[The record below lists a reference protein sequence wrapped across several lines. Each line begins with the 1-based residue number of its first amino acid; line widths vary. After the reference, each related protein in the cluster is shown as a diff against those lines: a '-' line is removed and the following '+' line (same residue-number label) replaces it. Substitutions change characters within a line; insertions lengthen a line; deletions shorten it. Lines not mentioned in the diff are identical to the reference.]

1 MAPAARK
8 ADTGRMETSKKPD
21 RPLFVAGLTVV
32 VLVLVAI
39 LVIVFRPAPVEYDP
53 ATPEG
58 TVQTY
63 VRAVLDRDNDAAAAL
78 MVEEP
83 ECKPDPYPRFGEESI
98 RISLGKVE
106 IDGDR
111 ATVEVRITTSGGN
124 APFDRYEWTEE
135 DRFFLDREAGV
146 WRIDTAPWRFMIC
159 QEGI

>member
-39 LVIVFRPAPVEYDP
+39 VVIVFRPEPVEYDP

-135 DRFFLDREAGV
+135 DRFFLDLEAGV